1 MNKMLA
7 FAAAFVL
14 SQAPQSRSP
23 KAEAEA
29 GEVEQGAHRA
39 GQRVRQVGQL
49 ERAQLLAQA
58 LGRRE
63 GQQTQVQAVRP
74 AARQAPLRCPQIRI
88 RPQIQVQL

>member
-1 MNKMLA
+1 M
-7 FAAAFVL
+7 

-29 GEVEQGAHRA
+29 EAEAEVGEAEQGAHRA

-63 GQQTQVQAVRP
+63 GQQAQVQAVRP

>member
-7 FAAAFVL
+7 ISVAFFL
-14 SQAPQSRSP
+14 PRAPQSRSP

-29 GEVEQGAHRA
+29 EEQGAHRA

-63 GQQTQVQAVRP
+63 GQQTRVQAVRP

>member
-1 MNKMLA
+1 M
-7 FAAAFVL
+7 
-14 SQAPQSRSP
+14 
-23 KAEAEA
+23 AEVAEVA
-29 GEVEQGAHRA
+29 EVVEAEQGAHRA

-49 ERAQLLAQA
+49 ERARLLARA

-63 GQQTQVQAVRP
+63 GQQAQVQVVRP